1 MFGGGIAASGQLH
14 PALGLRA
21 LSWRSNRGQDST
33 THEFCKMVFVFCFF
47 LMLTLTFSVLFQYN
61 EMPRC

>member
-21 LSWRSNRGQDST
+21 LSWRSNRGQNST
-33 THEFCKMVFVFCFF
+33 GHEFCKMVFVFCFF
-47 LMLTLTFSVLFQYN
+47 DADAHIFGAVSVQ
-61 EMPRC
+61 